1 MYPSNHI
8 NSLQIIQHKIRNILS
23 RSYFLT
29 FPKKLIEKDL
39 KTRFRTVM
47 LSLRFFIKRDKVPF
61 N

>member
-47 LSLRFFIKRDKVPF
+47 LSLRFFH
-61 N
+61 